1 MRNADH
7 LLKKRRE
14 IGEPCALKGASTV
27 RGRGRQKRAVMHLAG
42 GLLYQK
48 NGAIVRG
55 CGRRSPDWETRLSAV
70 DGTLSSIAPVC
81 QLLPAKGVAP
91 VEAS

>member
-1 MRNADH
+1 MRNADR

-27 RGRGRQKRAVMHLAG
+27 RGSGRQKRAVMHLAG

-48 NGAIVRG
+48 NGAIVVG
-55 CGRRSPDWETRLSAV
+55 DRLIGKHAYQQL
-70 DGTLSSIAPVC
+70 TLSNIAPVC